1 MSTDVPSLV
10 AEFGERLLALHDKG
24 DPIGRRRISQLLTQ
38 WSGRKVT
45 EWKARRIREALG
57 LEPIPSGRL
66 SSRLNDRPMRGGDTG
81 YLMEDEQTS
90 PTTREISVRSERI
103 KTLEDLLEAA
113 GIDERSDWVVTHWKA
128 NAWEAMS
135 KGEDGRPEVI
145 TLHQVKA
152 SLSKS
157 LRAAHRPAQ
166 PQIKIKHTPR
176 PPRKDGIKRALFIP
190 DSQVGYRWRNRYTYL
205 EPLHDRLAFDA
216 CIQLAGQP
224 EGWDVVF
231 LLGDMADLGEWSRK
245 FSTDPSL
252 KQTTQPTIDEL
263 HWWLARLRAAV
274 GEHCRIIYLAG
285 NHEERATRRLVDD
298 IPEAVGLT
306 AAGEKMGS
314 LHMARLLRL
323 DELDIE
329 WVGPY
334 GADYWLWGSIRV
346 THGQTV
352 RQGGGA
358 TSAAVLKGA
367 SWSEVFGHIHRLE
380 YAEKTLHGPEGRRVI
395 SAMSPGCLCR
405 LEPGVVPG
413 FKQRQDWQ
421 TGVGVAWLDEM
432 DEAHMAAIPIRDG
445 RLIWSDGILQGEDR
459 AAEIAKQ
466 TGWSQMDPGGE
477 RED

>member
-1 MSTDVPSLV
+1 MSHDVARLV
-10 AEFGERLLALHDKG
+10 AEYGERLLALHASG
-24 DPIGRRRISQLLTQ
+24 DPIGRRRISRLITEWTGQRI
-38 WSGRKVT
+38 S
-45 EWKARRIREALG
+45 EWKARQVRIALG
-57 LEPIPSGRL
+57 VEPN
-66 SSRLNDRPMRGGDTG
+66 NDTRRFDKPGPRPMRSQDSG
-81 YLMEDEQTS
+81 LLLEDEQTG
-90 PTTREISVRSERI
+90 PTTREISVRSDRI

-113 GIDERSDWVVTHWKA
+113 NVKPGSDWVVTHWKA
-128 NAWEAMS
+128 NAWESAQ
-135 KGEDGRPEVI
+135 KDARGRAKII
-145 TLHQVKA
+145 TLYQVKA
-152 SLSKS
+152 TLTRR
-157 LRAAHRPAQ
+157 LEAAHRPAQ
-166 PQIKIKHTPR
+166 PTIKIKHTR
-176 PPRKDGIKRALFIP
+176 KAPRKEGVKRALFIP
-190 DSQVGYRWRNRYTYL
+190 DSQVGFRWKSRYQYL
-205 EPLHDRLAFDA
+205 DPLHDRKAMDA
-216 CIQLAGQP
+216 CVKLAGQ
-224 EGWDVVF
+224 GFDVIF
-231 LLGDMADLGEWSRK
+231 LLGDMSDLAAFSSK

-263 HWWLARLRAAV
+263 HWWLAQLRAAA
-274 GEHCRIIYLAG
+274 GKDCRIIYLAG
-285 NHEERATRRLVDD
+285 NHEERMSRRIVDD
-298 IPEAVGLT
+298 IPEAVGLA
-306 AAGEKMGS
+306 AAGEKIGAM
-314 LHMARLLRL
+314 HMVKLLRL
-323 DELDIE
+323 EELDIE

-405 LEPGVVPG
+405 LDPGIVPG

-432 DEAHMAAIPIRDG
+432 EEAHMAAIPIRDG

-459 AAEIAKQ
+459 TAEIAKD

-477 RED
+477 HGC